1 MRSKKAIINSIAG
14 IGYEIVAIVCGLILP
29 RLMLSFFGS
38 KYNGI
43 TSSITQ
49 FLSCIALMKAG
60 IGGVS
65 RAALYKALAN
75 KDDTKVSE
83 IVKATQLFMN
93 KVALAFLGF
102 VVVFSFLYSMLLSDE
117 FEPLFSAS
125 LILVISIST
134 FGEYY
139 FGFTYEVLLSAN
151 QKQYVFSVIRIITT
165 IVNTFVATVL
175 IYSGL
180 GIRAVKLGS
189 SLVFLLNP
197 IIIRIY
203 ARRKYNIDDNVEPD
217 KDLLAQRWDAVGHE
231 VANFVNTNTDI
242 MVLTIFSDVLFVS
255 VYTVYNTV
263 IVGIKKV
270 IKTFINGFGA
280 AFGEM
285 YARNEIQLM
294 EENFRIYELIVFS
307 MVSVVF
313 SITAVM
319 FVPYA
324 KLYTSGVTDVEYAQP
339 LFALIITLAG
349 AFGCIRTPYQ
359 DIVTVA
365 GHFKQTRNGSFVEAM
380 INICISIVTVI
391 KFGLVGVA
399 IGTLVAN
406 LFRTVQYAIYMS
418 KNVLVRRLSLFVK
431 HTVIF
436 TVILLLTNLLMYR
449 IVDLNCGT
457 VIEWIINAAATGFIS
472 LTLTIMTDCIF
483 YKQDTLK
490 LIDKIK
496 YVLLIKNTNKKMR

>member
-1 MRSKKAIINSIAG
+1 MRSKKAIKNSIAG
-14 IGYEIVAIVCGLILP
+14 IGYEIVAIICGLILP
-29 RLMLSFFGS
+29 RLILSFFGS

-75 KDDTKVSE
+75 KDNEKISE
-83 IVKATQLFMN
+83 IVKATQSFMN
-93 KVALAFLGF
+93 KVAFAFLGF
-102 VVVFSFLYSMLLSDE
+102 IIVFSFLYSFFLSAE
-117 FEPLFSAS
+117 FEPLFTAS
-125 LILVISIST
+125 LIIVISIST
-134 FGEYY
+134 FGEY
-139 FGFTYEVLLSAN
+139 FLGFTYEVLLSAD
-151 QKQYVFSVIRIITT
+151 QKQYVFSVVRSVTT
-165 IVNTFVATVL
+165 VLNTLVATIL
-175 IYSGL
+175 IYSGF

-189 SLVFLLNP
+189 SLVFLINP
-197 IIIRIY
+197 IFIRTY

-217 KDLLAQRWDAVGHE
+217 KNMLAQRWDAVGHE
-231 VANFVNTNTDI
+231 LANFVNTNTDI
-242 MVLTIFSDVLFVS
+242 MVLTVFSNVLFVS
-255 VYTVYNTV
+255 VYTIYNTV

-307 MVSVVF
+307 MISVVF
-313 SITAVM
+313 SVTTVM

-324 KLYTSGVTDVEYAQP
+324 KLYTIGVTDVEYAQP
-339 LFALIITLAG
+339 LFAYIITLAG

-365 GHFKQTRNGSFVEAM
+365 GHYKQTRNGSFMEAI
-380 INICISIVTVI
+380 INICISIITVV

-406 LFRTVQYAIYMS
+406 LFRTIQYAVYMS
-418 KNVLVRRLSLFVK
+418 KNILVRRISMFIK
-431 HTVIF
+431 HTIIF
-436 TVILLLTNLLMYR
+436 VGILVLTNLLSYV
-449 IVDLNCGT
+449 ILDLNCET
-457 VIEWIINAAATGFIS
+457 VIQWVINAMVTGFIS
-472 LTLTIMTDCIF
+472 LALTILTDLIF

-490 LIDKIK
+490 LRDKMK
-496 YVLLIKNTNKKMR
+496 HALLTKNIQKKTM